1 MKDIYALKLMES
13 VTVENDLESCTT
25 VQRVP
30 GGWIFTQSTESHS
43 DGSND
48 RSTNI
53 SSVFVPYNDEF
64 KEKRKSEGWAKS

>member
-13 VTVENDLESCTT
+13 VTIENDLESYTT

-30 GGWIFTQSTESHS
+30 GGWIFTEYVESHS

-53 SSVFVPYNDEF
+53 SSVFVPYNEEF
-64 KEKRKSEGWAKS
+64 HPMHSKRKLL